1 VLEPIV
7 SLEPGAVV
15 DDRYEIIRPIS
26 SGATSE
32 TYLATDRRLGRAIAL
47 RTLRPA
53 LAANPDV
60 VTKFRRAA
68 GAFGAVRGPEIV
80 TMFDYGVDGD
90 LCYLST
96 EFVDGRSV
104 ADEVRAN
111 GALKAELAV
120 GAALDVASA
129 LDTVHRAGLLH
140 GGLEPSDVFL
150 RKTGVAKVTDFGT
163 NGPALG
169 AVQPGTAA
177 DTAMYL
183 SPEQA
188 RGEAA
193 GVRSDLYALGLVFYE
208 MLTGAA
214 AFAGTD
220 AQEIAKRQVAELP
233 RPPSQLVSPL
243 PFGCDVI
250 AMRLLAKHPEDR
262 YQSAAEVMNDLRG
275 LRDTIRPPLS
285 SGPTHFTEE
294 RYTEMVNLG
303 AATPG
308 DATLAITMP
317 PASRAPAASAGA
329 SASSGSASSGR
340 GWLWAAATI
349 VIVALFVG
357 VLVIAMNGS
366 GSSKSKPNPNPKPTQ
381 AVTVPNVVGRQELD
395 ATTRLENLGFQVS
408 ATQQA
413 NFDIPAGQ
421 VFDQSPNGGTKGNKG
436 DAVVLTVSSGAQTTT
451 TGATTTTDT
460 TTTASTTSTT
470 SSAPATTTAA
480 TTTAPPTTAASAT
493 SAPTTST

>member
-1 VLEPIV
+1 M

-150 RKTGVAKVTDFGT
+150 RETGGAKVTDFGT

-220 AQEIAKRQVAELP
+220 AQEIAKRQVTELP

-285 SGPTHFTEE
+285 SGPTHFTEA

-329 SASSGSASSGR
+329 SVSSGSASSSR

-357 VLVIAMNGS
+357 VLAIAMNGS
-366 GSSKSKPNPNPKPTQ
+366 GSSKSKPNPKPTQ
-381 AVTVPNVVGRQELD
+381 TVTVPSVVGRQELD

-436 DAVVLTVSSGAQTTT
+436 DAVVLTVSSGPPTTT

-460 TTTASTTSTT
+460 TTTASTTS
-470 SSAPATTTAA
+470 SAPTTTTAA
-480 TTTAPPTTAASAT
+480 TTTAPTTTTASST
-493 SAPTTST
+493 SAPTTTT